1 MNRWWFKAPIILGS
15 ILMVATAVV
24 FGRVAYAAS
33 GMPEFGQII
42 TAHLDALKITL
53 ESLYEI
59 LVFIW

>member
-1 MNRWWFKAPIILGS
+1 MSKWWLKAPILLFC
-15 ILMVATAVV
+15 ILMIATVVV